1 MGGMRCALPSGK
13 PTNRSGRPGF
23 KPGLW
28 GCGEGVTIEQE
39 TLDAVG
45 AFVRLGVFKS
55 RSEALKTLIRIGLS
69 SVGDAA
75 NIVKISD
82 RLFEPERTLGYIP
95 VRLDGG
101 FKDLMEMRMRALV
114 KL

>member
-1 MGGMRCALPSGK
+1 MRSAHPSGK
-13 PTNRSGRPGF
+13 PTNRSGRPSTRL
-23 KPGLW
+23 GLW

-39 TLDAVG
+39 TLDAVD
-45 AFVRLGVFKS
+45 ALVRLGVFKS

-75 NIVKISD
+75 NIVKISE
-82 RLFEPERTLGYIP
+82 RLFELEGTLGYIP

-101 FKDLMEMRMRALV
+101 FKDLMEMRERFY
-114 KL
+114 

>member
-1 MGGMRCALPSGK
+1 VRFRAGK

-23 KPGLW
+23 EPGLL

-39 TLDAVG
+39 TLDAVY
-45 AFVRLGVFKS
+45 ALVRLGVFKS

-69 SVGDAA
+69 SVGDVV
-75 NIVKISD
+75 NVVKIGE
-82 RLFEPERTLGYIP
+82 RLFELERTLGYIP

-101 FKDLMEMRMRALV
+101 FKDLMEMRERFY
-114 KL
+114 

>member
-1 MGGMRCALPSGK
+1 MRSARPSGD
-13 PTNRSGRPGF
+13 PTNRSGRPSI
-23 KPGLW
+23 KLGLW
-28 GCGEGVTIEQE
+28 GCGEGVTQE
-39 TLDAVG
+39 TLDAVD
-45 AFVRLGVFKS
+45 ALVRLGIFKS

-69 SVGDAA
+69 SVGDAV
-75 NIVKISD
+75 NIVKISE
-82 RLFEPERTLGYIP
+82 RLFELERTLGYIP